1 MNFST
6 QLIFD
11 ITSIA
16 TTVTLVVGV
25 ILIAIALFR
34 IAHTLKLRNQML
46 QQATRPLIY
55 CQRND
60 KQLLIQNIGSTP
72 ATIDQIDSEL
82 DLSHLV
88 GQIIPSNQQFFYN
101 MTNQQPLHIVIK
113 YHDQLSEFQNEFDL

>member
-16 TTVTLVVGV
+16 TTVTLLVGV

-34 IAHTLKLRNQML
+34 IARTLKLRNQML

-60 KQLLIQNIGSTP
+60 NQLLIQNIGSTP

-88 GQIIPSNQQFFYN
+88 GQTIPSNQRFFYN
-101 MTNQQPLHIVIK
+101 VNAQQPLHIVIK
-113 YHDQLSEFQNEFDL
+113 YHDQLNDFQNESDL